1 MDPKFRLEYGSYP
14 FYENMLLYIWND
26 ASYGII
32 FLKILYCNLSYE
44 ANLPF
49 NTYIDIDFD
58 HVSEKHSW
66 GT

>member
-1 MDPKFRLEYGSYP
+1 MDPKFKLEYGSYP
-14 FYENMLLYIWND
+14 FYENML
-26 ASYGII
+26 YGII

-44 ANLPF
+44 ANLAF